1 MPGGRHNLKNAS
13 RNRRNFETKIPHSTI
28 AFWAQDTFGLAG
40 YWLGIGV
47 LLAGYCGR
55 LRETAAAAGYCGVL
69 RETAAAAGA
78 GRVAVRK
85 TWPDDVESKPKAGV
99 PWQQCMG
106 FVTVRCATI
115 QTSRC
120 LLARVCG
127 QPARPGVWYPPGIG
141 MRRRRCLEQ
150 HHFEKVHA
158 LYCTRAQSVVTWRE
172 FCQESHFRQSGKL
185 KRNALQS

>member
-13 RNRRNFETKIPHSTI
+13 RNRRNFETKISHSTI
-28 AFWAQDTFGLAG
+28 AFGAQDTFGLAG
-40 YWLGIGV
+40 YWRATGV
-47 LLAGYCGR
+47 LLAGHCGA
-55 LRETAAAAGYCGVL
+55 LPAAAC
-69 RETAAAAGA
+69 T

-85 TWPDDVESKPKAGV
+85 TWPEDVEGRPKAGV

>member
-1 MPGGRHNLKNAS
+1 MKTASLGMPGGRHNLKNAS
-13 RNRRNFETKIPHSTI
+13 RNRRNFETKISHSTI

-40 YWLGIGV
+40 YRRATGV
-47 LLAGYCGR
+47 LLAGHCGA
-55 LRETAAAAGYCGVL
+55 LPAAAC
-69 RETAAAAGA
+69 T
-78 GRVAVRK
+78 GRIAVRK
-85 TWPDDVESKPKAGV
+85 TWSDDVEAKPKAGV

-141 MRRRRCLEQ
+141 MRRRRCLEP

-158 LYCTRAQSVVTWRE
+158 LYCTRAQSVVAWRE

-185 KRNALQS
+185 KRKALQRQGNTDLRAL